1 MKIHTPWFCLGSI
14 LLSFIAVQTQQQAKP
29 GEGKQEPAARASKK
43 PTQKPI
49 HKRVV
54 TDLSGFDLLDPSKAG
69 EQKMVVVATRE
80 ISRPILMAPRLG
92 KLYGSDPVFSWSY
105 KDKADEFLFVM
116 RDDKQVEVFRAQV
129 RGTKFR
135 YPEDAPR
142 LQPGQT
148 YFWTVELPA
157 SALGLI
163 APETAGFIVVGS
175 SQHQEIENALAHLG
189 SDDPDKIAL
198 ACVRVFTDYRL
209 WYDALSAYTDL
220 IARHPDRSELYEG
233 RGMIYAQLH
242 VTQGLAQRDFT
253 RAEQIQSNTNA
264 QKK

>member
-1 MKIHTPWFCLGSI
+1 MKIHAPWFCLTSI
-14 LLSFIAVQTQQQAKP
+14 LLSFTIAQTEQVKP
-29 GEGKQEPAARASKK
+29 GESKKEPAAKSSKK

-54 TDLSGFDLLDPSKAG
+54 TDLSGFDLLEPSKAG
-69 EQKMVVVATRE
+69 EKKMVVIATRE
-80 ISRPILMAPRLG
+80 LSRPILMAPRLG

-105 KDKADEFLFVM
+105 KDKADEFVFVL

-129 RGTKFR
+129 RGTEFR

-157 SALGLI
+157 GALRLI
-163 APETAGFIVVGS
+163 ASETAGFIVVGS
-175 SQHQEIENALAHLG
+175 SQHQEIENALAQLG

-198 ACVRVFTDYRL
+198 GCARVFTDYRL
-209 WYDALSAYTDL
+209 WYDALSTYTDL
-220 IARHPDRSELYEG
+220 IARHPDRAELYEG
-233 RGMIYAQLH
+233 CGMIYAQLR
-242 VTQGLAQRDFT
+242 VTQRLAQTDFA